1 MRKLCFSK
9 FARLPSLLF
18 SYDAHCHLVSSLW
31 LFSFSASDSEIESD
45 SEEPRRSQPV
55 AARFSP
61 QVMKKSKVLLSASL
75 YRESLFWARGRGF
88 KPSQTA
94 KHSRVLNKL
103 LWSCLLALNTTFC
116 QFRLTIAWWSS
127 GVKLL
132 ALSLLFSHV
141 NWNAWCS
148 DLVSSMHVCCKLAHP
163 RL

>member
-9 FARLPSLLF
+9 FARLPSQLF

-88 KPSQTA
+88 KPSQTDN
-94 KHSRVLNKL
+94 HSRVLNKL

-132 ALSLLFSHV
+132 ALSLLSSHV

>member
-9 FARLPSLLF
+9 FARLPSQLF

-55 AARFSP
+55 AAKFSP

-94 KHSRVLNKL
+94 NHSRVLNCYDHACL
-103 LWSCLLALNTTFC
+103 LWIRPF
-116 QFRLTIAWWSS
+116 
-127 GVKLL
+127 
-132 ALSLLFSHV
+132 
-141 NWNAWCS
+141 
-148 DLVSSMHVCCKLAHP
+148 VSSDWLSRDGAVVLNCWLCLSYPPMSTGMHDVVILSHRCTCVMLAHP